1 MGESRGESGE
11 VRDNKLKGSLMVI
24 VSRDL
29 ESAFVIAIVKTKCT
43 WRVNYVRYAND
54 AVSLRLDSKFRILL
68 SYCRLLF
75 EHLCLL
81 VCRDQLYI

>member
-1 MGESRGESGE
+1 MGESRGESGG

-43 WRVNYVRYAND
+43 WRVNYVRYE
-54 AVSLRLDSKFRILL
+54 KMT
-68 SYCRLLF
+68 
-75 EHLCLL
+75 
-81 VCRDQLYI
+81 Q